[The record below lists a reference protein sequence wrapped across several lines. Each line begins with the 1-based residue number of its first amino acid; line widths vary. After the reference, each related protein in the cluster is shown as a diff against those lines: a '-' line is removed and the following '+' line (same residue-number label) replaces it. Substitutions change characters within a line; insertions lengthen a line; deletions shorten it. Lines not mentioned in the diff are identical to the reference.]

1 MRTTLAIDEQ
11 LIQEAM
17 KWAQE
22 KTKTAVVNRAL
33 KEFVRRRKLEGLK
46 NLSGKVRID
55 LDWRKM
61 EEEELKDMKG
71 HEKLWYGRRRHR
83 RVD

>member
-1 MRTTLAIDEQ
+1 MRTTLAIDEK
-11 LIQEAM
+11 LVEEAM

-46 NLSGKVRID
+46 NLSGKVHID

-61 EEEELKDMKG
+61 EEEELKAMKG